1 MIPIRDPQT
10 GRTARLSPPDP
21 AQFRLDLVALMDLA
35 RRWCILATHD
45 EADAELCRLLE
56 QDPLSVLNGLSWL
69 LSTWAILAEARTGGR
84 ADDAIRSLDYEGP
97 WRRTGT
103 PAELQM
109 WETLTGI
116 VRQGALAQLTR
127 DARVADAYKRNVQQG
142 PEIAGIVLH
151 HSLVLI
157 DGLQQEVE
165 RHGLPTWQ
173 VAEWVAKGPSGG

>member
-1 MIPIRDPQT
+1 MITIRDPQT
-10 GRTARLSPPDP
+10 GRTARLTPPDP
-21 AQFRLDLVALMDLA
+21 AQFPLELVALTDLS
-35 RRWCILATHD
+35 RRWCNLVTHD
-45 EADAELCRLLE
+45 EADAELRRLLE
-56 QDPLSVLNGLSWL
+56 QEPLPVLNGLSWL
-69 LSTWAILAEARTGGR
+69 VSAWAILAEARTGGR
-84 ADDAIRSLDYEGP
+84 ADEAIRSLDYEGP

-127 DARVADAYKRNVQQG
+127 DARVAGAYQRNVQQG

-157 DGLQQEVE
+157 DGLQQEME

-173 VAEWVAKGPSGG
+173 VAEWIAEDPSGG